1 MRLAFLVRLN
11 DRLRQLDAPEEIAF
25 EAARLL
31 GEFTG
36 ADRVGYAED
45 GGDGKTV
52 TVTRNYTA
60 GVPGIEGRY
69 RYVDYDPT
77 LLRNLRAGRTVVR
90 PDIAH
95 DPSLSGAAKAAHE
108 ALQVGAL
115 VNVPLLKGGQLHAI
129 LLVHAR
135 AARHWTPGEVALFE
149 DVAERLRADLA
160 RARAEAELR
169 ATRTWLATALGSMNE
184 AVFAVDASGRFLH
197 ANQAFLAFYRFD
209 EASPG
214 PRNMR
219 ELRHKLQVF
228 LPDGTPA
235 APRQRPVQ
243 RALRGESCRD
253 VEYVL
258 RRSDTGELRHGVYS
272 FAPMRDAGG
281 RIVGAVVTARD
292 VTEHKR
298 LHAELEAAQAEL
310 RRLLA
315 ALEQAREQERLR
327 IARELHDDLQQTLA
341 AVLVEAGV
349 ARGGAGVA
357 GGAVQAALSHIEAL
371 ARQALTS
378 TRRII
383 RDLRPQ
389 ALEEL
394 GLVAALQG
402 LAAQVASAGGP
413 ACTVDASALEPA
425 GEPRLVPLATT
436 LYRVTQEAL
445 NNVVKHASARTVRI
459 VLGGGL
465 HGALR
470 LSITDDGVGLPQGR
484 ALRPDAFGLAGMRE
498 RVRAVGGTLRLRSR
512 PGWGTTVEVR
522 IPGPSPGGFSTRPEP
537 ASRPPP

>member
-95 DPSLSGAAKAAHE
+95 DPSLSGAEKAAHE

-349 ARGGAGVA
+349 ARGAGAAA
-357 GGAVQAALSHIEAL
+357 GASVPPAIGHIEAL

-402 LAAQVASAGGP
+402 LAAQVTGAGGP
-413 ACTVDASALEPA
+413 SCTVDTQALAPA
-425 GEPRLVPLATT
+425 DEPRLVPLATT

-445 NNVVKHASARTVRI
+445 NNAVKHAAARAVRI
-459 VLGGGL
+459 TLAS
-465 HGALR
+465 GARGELY
-470 LSITDDGVGLPQGR
+470 LMVADDGVGLPRGHG
-484 ALRPDAFGLAGMRE
+484 LRPDAFGLAGMRE
-498 RVRAVGGTLRLRSR
+498 RVGAVGGTLRLRSR
-512 PGWGTTVEVR
+512 PGRGTTVEVR
-522 IPGPSPGGFSTRPEP
+522 IPDASQGFFSTRPGP
-537 ASRPPP
+537 ASRRPP